1 MTTDEEE
8 IMTDSEPEISDDEF
22 CENDNKF
29 TNRAPFPDEC
39 DDEAKGIESFSAC
52 FDERYNSCPAF
63 YPGSLSSACESA
75 FNSKVVEERR
85 PVLVYIHDDKSM
97 LNNIFCQ
104 TIFCTEIII
113 DYLLENYIV
122 WPWDITFISNKNKL
136 IQVWK
141 EIFSDQLLNIHDTE
155 QCPMLIGIMRRSAK
169 DKYWALKSEYQFK
182 VLLKGDTLMCI
193 QQKSNRER
201 VLNEMAIFKEE
212 CDRNEQNRSFDFVGK
227 TGLPGELMLE
237 IVKYLSLND
246 AINAFSDSILISFK
260 NYNTKLQICEP
271 SKEFIDLIRQKIN
284 LQQIVSLRVK
294 SVPIWPDFEISYL
307 SVFTNVISLTLLN
320 PWNIDQIKTYTI
332 LFPKLNC
339 LSLWYD
345 DEVNFNTLSD
355 ILQQSFCQQIRRFEI
370 HCAATSCSHFQC
382 PPYVKN
388 LNVRYFLFYFG
399 HYSLLSTAQCTEQ
412 NKSCFLLGII
422 DFIKSMTNVRYVRLI
437 TNKHN
442 LDEVSDYNQWKTLLD
457 VCPNLKRIT
466 IESIIPGEQLVK
478 KAIEIYRTLSTTQ

>member
-8 IMTDSEPEISDDEF
+8 IMTDSEPEINDDEF
-22 CENDNKF
+22 SENDNKF

-39 DDEAKGIESFSAC
+39 DDEVKGIESFSAC
-52 FDERYNSCPAF
+52 FQERYNSCPVF

-75 FNSKVVEERR
+75 FKSEVFEKRR
-85 PVLVYIHDDKSM
+85 PVLVYIYDDKSM

-104 TIFCTEIII
+104 TIFCSEIII

-136 IQVWK
+136 IQMWK
-141 EIFSDQLLNIHDTE
+141 KIFSNPLLNIHDTE

-169 DKYWALKSEYQFK
+169 DKYWASKSEYQFK
-182 VLLKGDTLMCI
+182 VLLKGDTLMCT

-201 VLNEMAIFKEE
+201 LLNELAIFKEE

-246 AINAFSDSILISFK
+246 AINAFSESILISLLK
-260 NYNTKLQICEP
+260 YNTKLQICEP
-271 SKEFIDLIRQKIN
+271 SKEFIDLIRRKIN

-294 SVPIWPDFEISYL
+294 SVSMWPDFEISYL
-307 SVFTNVISLTLLN
+307 SVFTNVVSLTLLN
-320 PWNIDQIKTYTI
+320 PRNIDQIKTYTI

-345 DEVNFNTLSD
+345 GEVNFYTLNH
-355 ILQQSFCQQIRRFEI
+355 ILQQSFCQKIRRFEI
-370 HCAATSCSHFQC
+370 HCAITPCSHFQC

-388 LNVRYFLFYFG
+388 LNVRCFLFYLG
-399 HYSLLSTAQCTEQ
+399 HYSLRSMTQCTTQ
-412 NKSCFLLGII
+412 YKSCFLLGII
-422 DFIKSMTNVRYVRLI
+422 NFIKSMTNVRYVGLI
-437 TNKHN
+437 TNKYH
-442 LDEVSDYNQWKTLLD
+442 LDKVSDCNQWKTLLD
-457 VCPNLKRIT
+457 ACPDLKKIT
-466 IESIIPGEQLVK
+466 IENIIPGEQLVT

>member
-8 IMTDSEPEISDDEF
+8 IMTDSEPEINDDEF
-22 CENDNKF
+22 SENDNKF

-39 DDEAKGIESFSAC
+39 DDVVKGIDSFSAC
-52 FDERYNSCPAF
+52 FEERYDSCPAF

-75 FNSKVVEERR
+75 FNSEVIEERR

-104 TIFCTEIII
+104 TIFCSEIIT

-122 WPWDITFISNKNKL
+122 CPWDITFISNKNKL
-136 IQVWK
+136 IQMWE
-141 EIFSDQLLNIHDTE
+141 EIFSNPLLNIHDTE

-169 DKYWALKSEYQFK
+169 DKYWTSKSEYQFK

-201 VLNEMAIFKEE
+201 LLNELAIFKGE
-212 CDRNEQNRSFDFVGK
+212 CDRNERSLSFDFVGK
-227 TGLPGELMLE
+227 TGLCWELILE

-246 AINAFSDSILISFK
+246 AINAFSDSILISLK

-271 SKEFIDLIRQKIN
+271 SKGFIDLIRRKIN
-284 LQQIVSLRVK
+284 LKQIVSLRVK

-307 SVFTNVISLTLLN
+307 SVFTNVVSLTLLN

-345 DEVNFNTLSD
+345 GDEVNFNTLSD

-370 HCAATSCSHFQC
+370 HCAVTSCSHFQC

-388 LNVRYFLFYFG
+388 LNVRYFLFDAGYFPLPSVNQG
-399 HYSLLSTAQCTEQ
+399 AIQ
-412 NKSCFLLGII
+412 NKLCFLLGII
-422 DFIKSMTNVRYVRLI
+422 NFIKRYKINDYTAYKYR
-437 TNKHN
+437 N
-442 LDEVSDYNQWKTLLD
+442 LTFVIAS
-457 VCPNLKRIT
+457 CFPCRF
-466 IESIIPGEQLVK
+466 
-478 KAIEIYRTLSTTQ
+478 